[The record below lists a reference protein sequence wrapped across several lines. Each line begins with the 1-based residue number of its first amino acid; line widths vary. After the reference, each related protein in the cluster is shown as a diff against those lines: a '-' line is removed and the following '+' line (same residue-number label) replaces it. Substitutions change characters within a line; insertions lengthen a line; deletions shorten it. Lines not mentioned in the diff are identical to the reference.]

1 MIIREISGLIR
12 VIRRHTMH
20 IIIDTRENTEKI
32 IEILGCNKQVD
43 FEVNQLKHGD
53 FILNNSIIFERKTLQ
68 DFVLSI
74 KDGRLF
80 RQAYKTINK
89 NQAYILILEGTKKD
103 VEHVKMSR
111 EAIQGALVH
120 LSVFLGIP
128 ILRSKNMEETLELII
143 KAGKQAEKCD
153 VISYRRAYINHQKAR
168 KNNINKLQVQVL
180 QNLSGI
186 GKQRAIELLK
196 SFGSLKKVFNATETE
211 LLDVPGIGSKTAK
224 AIHYLVNKHK

>member
-1 MIIREISGLIR
+1 
-12 VIRRHTMH
+12 MH
-20 IIIDTRENTEKI
+20 IIIDNREDTKRI
-32 IEILGCNKQVD
+32 IEILGAYQQVD

-53 FILNNSIIFERKTLQ
+53 FILNSSIIFERKNLQ
-68 DFVLSI
+68 DFVFSI

-80 RQAYKTINK
+80 RQAYKIMNK
-89 NQAYILILEGTKKD
+89 NQPYILILEGTKKD
-103 VEHVKMSR
+103 VENVKMSR
-111 EAIQGALVH
+111 GAIQGALVH

-143 KAGKQAEKCD
+143 NAGKQAEKCD
-153 VISYRRAYINHQKAR
+153 AISYRRVYINHQKAR
-168 KNNINKLQVQVL
+168 KNNVNKLQVQVL

-186 GKQRAIELLK
+186 GKKRAMELLK

-224 AIHYLVNKHK
+224 AMYYLINKHK